1 MKTRHKYSKKIPRK
15 KTRRHIGGGENI
27 PVATAVPIE
36 DKGTFAVPEKG
47 KTIAVPLNDSTDSPL
62 VMKQYKEMLYHFVNS
77 LDENGN
83 TQEVDESIT
92 QKYWEIYHQIDNS
105 SSNPRT
111 KSKLSKLIDFLRSNY
126 STYVPFKGGKKQVS
140 TQLLTKCIDIF
151 TRLNTDPTVDPG
163 LSEIKNFVFPE
174 AKEKTGVS
182 EIPTTIR
189 KTTEIITDFY
199 PNIKVIDPITGKSTN
214 PNYGRKVM
222 RKKVNVEDDEYMFDV
237 VTSVEEWFRIWNEYA
252 NGRQGYDKDPK
263 QEIYTIHENI
273 DAKIMGPRRA
283 TSSSSE
289 ESDDSPAKEV
299 ETIDDSTKEN
309 FFMEFGKNLIAPF
322 SRSSSDE
329 KKIEAL
335 SSSNKPELQK
345 QTELLNILQGML
357 TKIDGNGSKA
367 EEERNKINETVR
379 ELETNISRLS
389 GISKSLGNQ
398 RRSI

>member
-1 MKTRHKYSKKIPRK
+1 MKTRHKYSKKMPRK

-27 PVATAVPIE
+27 PVVTAY
-36 DKGTFAVPEKG
+36 TFAEKP
-47 KTIAVPLNDSTDSPL
+47 TAVPLNDSTDSPVTMEEYQKIL
-62 VMKQYKEMLYHFVNS
+62 HSFVNN
-77 LDENGN
+77 LDKNDN
-83 TQEVDESIT
+83 TQEVEGSISR
-92 QKYWEIYHQIDNS
+92 KYWEIYDQINNS
-105 SSNPRT
+105 SSNPHT
-111 KSKLSKLIDFLRSNY
+111 KSKLSELIKFLKNMKNSPHEDIKRWR
-126 STYVPFKGGKKQVS
+126 TRGKS
-140 TQLLTKCIDIF
+140 ELLTKCIDIF
-151 TRLNTDPTVDPG
+151 TRLNTDPIVDPE

-252 NGRQGYDKDPK
+252 NGRQGYENDPK

-273 DAKIMGPRRA
+273 DAGFMGPPRA

-289 ESDDSPAKEV
+289 ESGDSPATEV

-309 FFMEFGKNLIAPF
+309 FLVEIDKNLIAPL
-322 SRSSSDE
+322 SQSSSDE

-335 SSSNKPELQK
+335 ASSNKPELEK

-357 TKIDGNGSKA
+357 TKINGNDSRA
-367 EEERNKINETVR
+367 EQERNKINKTVR
-379 ELETNISRLS
+379 ELETNIRRLS

>member
-1 MKTRHKYSKKIPRK
+1 MKTRHKYSKKMPRK
-15 KTRRHIGGGENI
+15 KTRRHVGGEII

-47 KTIAVPLNDSTDSPL
+47 KTIAVPLNDSIDSPL
-62 VMKQYKEMLYHFVNS
+62 VIKQYKEMLYHFVNS
-77 LDENGN
+77 LDENGSI
-83 TQEVDESIT
+83 QEVDGSISR
-92 QKYWEIYHQIDNS
+92 KYWEIYHQIDNS
-105 SSNPRT
+105 SSKPRT
-111 KSKLSKLIDFLRSNY
+111 KSKLSKLIDFLKINY
-126 STYVPFKGGKKQVS
+126 STYVPIQGVKKQVS

-151 TRLNTDPTVDPG
+151 TRLNTDPTIDPG

-199 PNIKVIDPITGKSTN
+199 PNIKVIDPITGKPTN

-222 RKKVNVEDDEYMFDV
+222 RKKVNVEDDEYMFDA

-252 NGRQGYDKDPK
+252 NNRQGYDKDPK
-263 QEIYTIHENI
+263 QEIYSIHENI
-273 DAKIMGPRRA
+273 DAGVMGTPRA

-289 ESDDSPAKEV
+289 ESGDSPAKEAEASTTNNWTFQGV
-299 ETIDDSTKEN
+299 LDQGKKYIPTIS
-309 FFMEFGKNLIAPF
+309 LPPP
-322 SRSSSDE
+322 DE

-335 SSSNKPELQK
+335 ASSNKPELEK
-345 QTELLNILQGML
+345 QTELLNVLQGML
-357 TKIDGNGSKA
+357 TRINGNDSNA

-379 ELETNISRLS
+379 ELKTNIGKLS

-398 RRSI
+398 RRSV